1 MSTNSRLKWLVP
13 AVISASLA
21 VFAIACGGG
30 TERVEVVVE
39 VEVTRVV
46 PGAERTVL
54 VPGAV
59 RTVLVPGAVQTVL
72 VPGAERKVVVVA
84 TPTAAPAQ
92 PPSASDDRVV
102 VADSSVF
109 PVIFVHALSGLGQE
123 WKIIGWDIGENLLR
137 VDANGEYDAANSI
150 AKGYTVAP
158 DQSSI
163 TFDLRDDVEFHD
175 GWGKLTADDVAWSFN
190 NAMREGSVFYRVGS
204 LQPFFEPWEALNES
218 TVKLNWKEGQNFP
231 WWVTN
236 FSQIS
241 SADPWMTSKKIVDQL
256 GEAKASQ
263 VPVSTGPYSVET
275 WRVGERM
282 DLKAVPNHWRK
293 TPAVE
298 TFTVLELREPATMV
312 AAFKVGEI
320 DFAPIPNSLL
330 QDAVDATPGATKQ
343 TVGLS
348 QMGCINFTGNY
359 WQQKDNNPTSST
371 FGETIFPRPGFNPSN
386 EWVGDPRDPASMEQA
401 RKVRR
406 ALSLAID
413 HDAINEE
420 LFGGFGG
427 TQGTAVTG
435 WGPGMSVWETKWER
449 HFDPDEAKKLL
460 TEAGYPNGFTIPLFV
475 PADHPRVNPEAGEA
489 IAQMWSDVGMKVDL
503 DISAYAAARPR
514 RFGGVDTIPWY
525 HCGVIAPANA
535 DRPFDG
541 GMGATST
548 FRGFEVED
556 HIVPLYFANFTEP
569 SREKRLANNRQAVDY
584 VIGWELQTAF
594 VADRPHYAV
603 GPNIASWTPHAIDAP
618 VFTNAATVVVK

>member
-1 MSTNSRLKWLVP
+1 MQKNLKPRWLWSL
-13 AVISASLA
+13 AVLASLA
-21 VFAIACGGG
+21 IFSIACGS
-30 TERVEVVVE
+30 TETVE
-39 VEVTRVV
+39 VEVTREV

-54 VPGAV
+54 VPGAE
-59 RTVLVPGAVQTVL
+59 RTVI
-72 VPGAERKVVVVA
+72 VPGAERTVVVVA
-84 TPTAAPAQ
+84 TPTESPK
-92 PPSASDDRVV
+92 PPGASTDTVV

-150 AKGYTVAP
+150 AKSFTVAS
-158 DQSSI
+158 DQTSI
-163 TFDLRDDVEFHD
+163 TFELRDDVEFHD
-175 GWGKLTADDVAWSFN
+175 GWGKLTAEDVAWSFN
-190 NAMREGSVFYRVGS
+190 NAKREGSVFYRVGS
-204 LQPFFEPWEALNES
+204 LQPYQEDWVAVDEN
-218 TVKLNWKEGQNFP
+218 TVRLNWKEGQFIP
-231 WWVTN
+231 WWTTD
-236 FSQIS
+236 FSQIA
-241 SADPWMTSKKIVDQL
+241 SADPWITSKKIVDEL

-263 VPVSTGPYSVET
+263 VPVATGPYSVDK

-282 DLKAVPNHWRK
+282 ELKAVENHWRK
-293 TPAVE
+293 TPSVE
-298 TFTVLELREPATMV
+298 NFTVLELREPSTMV
-312 AAFKVGEI
+312 AAFKTGEI

-330 QDAVDATPGATKQ
+330 QDALDETPGATKQ

-359 WQQKDNNPTSST
+359 WQQKNNNPTSPD
-371 FGETIFPRPGFNPSN
+371 FGQTIFPRPGFDPSHP
-386 EWVGDPRDPASMEQA
+386 WVGDPRDAASMESA

-413 HDAINEE
+413 HDAINDE

-435 WGPGMSVWETKWER
+435 WGPGMAVWEEKWER
-449 HFDPDEAKKLL
+449 HFNPTEAKSLL
-460 TEAGYPNGFTIPLFV
+460 SEAGYPNGFTIPLFV

-489 IAQMWSDVGMKVDL
+489 IAQMWSDIGVSVDL

-514 RFGGVDTIPWY
+514 RFGGVDDIPWY
-525 HCGVIAPANA
+525 HCGTINPAA
-535 DRPFDG
+535 VDRPFDG
-541 GMGATST
+541 GMGPANT

-556 HIVPLYFANFTEP
+556 HIIPLYFANFTEP
-569 SREKRLANNRQAVDY
+569 SREQRIENNRQAVDY

-594 VADRPHYAV
+594 VADQPHYAV

-618 VFTNAATVVVK
+618 IFTNAATVSVK

>member
-1 MSTNSRLKWLVP
+1 MHKNLKSRWLWTS
-13 AVISASLA
+13 AILASLA
-21 VFAIACGGG
+21 IVSIACGSSK
-30 TERVEVVVE
+30 TVE
-39 VEVTRVV
+39 VEVTREV

-54 VPGAV
+54 VPGAE
-59 RTVLVPGAVQTVL
+59 RTVI
-72 VPGAERKVVVVA
+72 VPGAERTVIVDRTVVA
-84 TPTAAPAQ
+84 VVTATAVPK
-92 PPSASDDRVV
+92 PPGASTDTVV

-123 WKIIGWDIGENLLR
+123 WKLIGWDIGENLLR
-137 VDANGEYDAANSI
+137 VDENGEYDAANSI
-150 AKGYTVAP
+150 AKSFSVAS
-158 DQSSI
+158 DQKSI

-175 GWGKLTADDVAWSFN
+175 GWGTVTAEDVAWSFN

-204 LQPFFEPWEALNES
+204 LQPFFEPWVAIDED
-218 TVKLNWKEGQNFP
+218 TVQLNWKEGQFFP
-231 WWVTN
+231 WWATS

-241 SADPWMTSKKIVDQL
+241 SADPWITSKKIVDEL

-263 VPVSTGPYSVET
+263 VPVATGPYSVDT

-282 DLKAVPNHWRK
+282 DLKAVPNHWRN
-293 TPAVE
+293 TPLVE
-298 TFTVLELREPATMV
+298 NFTVLELREPSTMV

-330 QDAVDATPGATKQ
+330 QGALDDTPGATKQ

-359 WQQKDNNPTSST
+359 WQQKDNNPTSPT
-371 FGETIFPRPGFNPSN
+371 FGDTIFPRDGFDPSN
-386 EWVGDPRDPASMEQA
+386 EWVGDPGDPASMEAA
-401 RKVRR
+401 RKVRH
-406 ALSLAID
+406 ALAIAID
-413 HDAINEE
+413 HDAINDE

-435 WGPGMSVWETKWER
+435 WGPGMSVWEEKWER
-449 HFDPDEAKKLL
+449 HFDPDEAERLL

-489 IAQMWSDVGMKVDL
+489 IAQMWSDIGVDVDL

-514 RFGGVDTIPWY
+514 RFGGVDDIPWY
-525 HCGVIAPANA
+525 HCGVINPAA
-535 DRPFDG
+535 VDRPFDG
-541 GMGATST
+541 GMGATTT

-556 HIVPLYFANFTEP
+556 DIVPLYFANFTEP
-569 SREKRLANNRQAVDY
+569 SREQRIENNRQAVDY
-584 VIGWELQTAF
+584 VLGWDLQTAF
-594 VADRPHYAV
+594 VADQPHYAI

-618 VFTNAATVVVK
+618 VFTNAATVAVK